1 MTAPLAQSEKPAVES
16 TIRTLLRVLCVI
28 LTFYSVFMVAHGLM
42 MTGQILK
49 DDIPAGVIQSIRTVK
64 SGYKLQLDTGRRVV
78 FPFYALDNK
87 SGRVELA
94 VGDRVEKKPDSA
106 VYLINGRAL
115 TNRHW
120 LLREWLLPM
129 RIQALFGAYLFF
141 GGVYA
146 FMY

>member
-1 MTAPLAQSEKPAVES
+1 
-16 TIRTLLRVLCVI
+16 
-28 LTFYSVFMVAHGLM
+28 MVAHGLM